1 MSLYKNTPQYS
12 KIAKLL
18 HWGFIILFIY
28 GILKQVDDINQLEDS
43 FFLKFE
49 IIFALIFFIV
59 LTIRFIYMKKTQTT
73 SIPKETSKAQKIAA
87 KIVHNGMY
95 LLLFLTVFSGL
106 IIGFLYWLGL
116 KDFYLINTILIIHEF
131 VINLLYWLIGIHIFA
146 AIYHRLR
153 NDGVWSSM
161 VPFFK
166 ENK

>member
-1 MSLYKNTPQYS
+1 MSLYKNTSQYS

-166 ENK
+166 EKK

>member
-1 MSLYKNTPQYS
+1 MSLYKNTSQYS